1 MNRKKATAYA
11 VSIAERIMPG
21 SPNSAR
27 IQKEL
32 DGLTD
37 EQFHAFM
44 EDLRDGKDWIT
55 LVEPNGVSWGADVQ
69 RNLALA
75 EEFGVKFHERIW
87 SPDTA
92 TGTSMLSNRPALVML
107 LPDRRQ
113 QQHLTSKYSIADDSA
128 TIDELT
134 GQPTGDSKTSAISF
148 PQALINQSRGLGASN
163 TEFYGIR
170 GGNPRAFEAAN
181 RQIMETGSA
190 SIDDILQVGT
200 RAKST
205 ESLGNYFWAQH
216 LENNA

>member
-1 MNRKKATAYA
+1 
-11 VSIAERIMPG
+11 
-21 SPNSAR
+21 
-27 IQKEL
+27 
-32 DGLTD
+32 
-37 EQFHAFM
+37 
-44 EDLRDGKDWIT
+44 
-55 LVEPNGVSWGADVQ
+55 
-69 RNLALA
+69 
-75 EEFGVKFHERIW
+75 
-87 SPDTA
+87 
-92 TGTSMLSNRPALVML
+92 
-107 LPDRRQ
+107 
-113 QQHLTSKYSIADDSA
+113 LTSKYSIADDSA

>member
-1 MNRKKATAYA
+1 
-11 VSIAERIMPG
+11 MPG
-21 SPNSAR
+21 SPNSDR
-27 IQKEL
+27 IRKEL
-32 DGLTD
+32 DGLSD
-37 EQFHAFM
+37 EQFHQFM

-75 EEFGVKFHERIW
+75 ESFGVKFHERVW
-87 SPDTA
+87 SPDSA
-92 TGTSMLSNRPALVML
+92 TGTPMLSNRPMLVLL

-113 QQHLTSKYSIADDSA
+113 QQHLTSKYSIASDSD

-148 PQALINQSRGLGASN
+148 PQALINQSRGLTSSN
-163 TEFYGIR
+163 TEFYGVR
-170 GGNPRAFEAAN
+170 GGNPKAFEAAN
-181 RQIMETGSA
+181 RMIMESGQA
-190 SIDDILQVGT
+190 SMEDILQVGT

-205 ESLGNYFWAQH
+205 ETLGNFFWAQH

>member
-1 MNRKKATAYA
+1 
-11 VSIAERIMPG
+11 MPG

-37 EQFHAFM
+37 AEFHQFM

-69 RNLALA
+69 RNLAIA
-75 EEFGVKFHERIW
+75 ADFGVNFHERIW
-87 SPDTA
+87 SPDSA
-92 TGTSMLSNRPALVML
+92 TGTMMLSNRPALVLL

-113 QQHLTSKYSIADDSA
+113 QQHLTSKYSIADDNT

-134 GQPTGDSKTSAISF
+134 GQPTGGSRTSAISF
-148 PQALINQSRGLGASN
+148 PQALINQSRGMGASN
-163 TEFYGIR
+163 AEFYAIR

-181 RQIMETGSA
+181 RTIMESGSA
-190 SIDDILQVGT
+190 SIEDVLQVGT

-205 ESLGNYFWAQH
+205 ESLGNFFWAQH